1 MRLRPRLPKSR
12 HGLLVAALM
21 LVLWGTTV
29 LAQDARSAYTL
40 WVDGLACPFC
50 AYGVEKHLGAVAGVE
65 RVETDIRSGTLT
77 VFVEGDRTLDEA
89 SARKAVEAAG
99 FTLRDFKPGKSRQ

>member
-1 MRLRPRLPKSR
+1 MHLRSRLPKSR
-12 HGLLVAALM
+12 QGLLAGALM
-21 LVLWGTTV
+21 LVLWGATV
-29 LAQDARSAYTL
+29 LAQDARSTYTL

-50 AYGVEKHLGAVAGVE
+50 AYGVEKQLGAVPGVE

-99 FTLRDFKPGKSRQ
+99 FTLRDFKPGKTQR